1 MSHLTNV
8 IDDAMREHHI
18 SQMGST
24 GTSRFSN
31 ALRSLLAPHST
42 PAAEPVAFQE
52 LASHF
57 QQGGY
62 EEVFRSWIG
71 PGANEPIEPDQLG
84 HALGTERVDQL
95 SRQTGMSR
103 HALLDELARV
113 LPTVIDRLTPQGR
126 LPDAAGQSSPRV

>member
-18 SQMGST
+18 SQLGST

-31 ALRSLLAPHST
+31 ALRSLLAPHGT
-42 PAAEPVAFQE
+42 RAAEPVALQE

-57 QQGGY
+57 QQGGF

-71 PGANEPIEPDQLG
+71 PGANQPIERDQLG
-84 HALGTERVDQL
+84 HALGTEKVDEL
-95 SRQTGMSR
+95 SRQTGMPR
-103 HALLDELARV
+103 HAFLDELARV

-126 LPDAAGQSSPRV
+126 LPNAAGESSSLV

>member
-57 QQGGY
+57 QQGGF

-71 PGANEPIEPDQLG
+71 PGANQPIERDQLG